1 MLRYIH
7 FISSVWLLLLPA
19 LHTEWPSISQGGAL
33 RSVYPYPFTVLE
45 ESAMGKNKDPST
57 RRFLFERGSRR
68 FTSLEPDEELLALE
82 NELRRREKLHD
93 PYVQWL
99 IEKAAL
105 CRDSNSQWARD
116 QLRMVLE
123 ADRIE
128 DMRTGDAFRP
138 LAPPQ
143 LLADGDLH
151 LFDQVD
157 GVRWNVPWSALPR
170 GLLVTGPQGA
180 GKTRFIIHLCK
191 QLNAAN
197 PPIPWLL
204 IDPKLEFKRWAGH
217 LGAHYIDAERP
228 DVGIDLS
235 PPPGLTYNTW
245 LPSLV
250 PQIGEIIGVIYGTE
264 ILQQAAQ
271 ICIEL
276 RDRYMSQS
284 GQSTQICLQDLHDA
298 IPLVKGASSW
308 RRAGYKD
315 AVLTGLSRILSGSGS
330 LFKCRKGIDLPRLFG
345 RSVVFGT
352 RSVTDDFSAR
362 SLAFYLLWFL
372 QESERYA
379 APTQQPKSVLI
390 IDDASRY
397 IGAREG
403 ASGKAL
409 SSIGSI
415 LTTMRSSGRC
425 FVAVSQVP
433 HLIDPGVCALMHTIV
448 NVGGLH
454 HAADTQ
460 LLARMMS
467 LTEPQRQALT
477 SLGQREAIGL
487 CGGSAWPRAV
497 HGHVPEVADPTGVGT
512 AQAAN
517 LPELETEPYTNLLD
531 LVQTHRTS
539 QGPSRPTD
547 EPPATPPANP
557 ATSDHSEP
565 SCELAATE
573 KILALDIA
581 TYLASTVRE
590 RQRRL
595 GLSARQMEAAKGG
608 LLNKSLIKEV
618 PLGKA
623 LMLAPMQQLYQ
634 VLGIKCPY
642 KRNAWDI
649 HSFLVLLAAKLIE
662 SDSVVKSVKTEVS
675 LGDANSTVDLI
686 GYLHDGDRQAFEI
699 IHRTVTNIAATA
711 AKLEGKGFS
720 QIRFLCSDFNVKE
733 RVWATLRNAGFGDEF
748 LATIR
753 CELFGA
759 LLRAHQGRR
768 TNA

>member
-1 MLRYIH
+1 
-7 FISSVWLLLLPA
+7 
-19 LHTEWPSISQGGAL
+19 
-33 RSVYPYPFTVLE
+33 
-45 ESAMGKNKDPST
+45 MGQNKDPST
-57 RRFLFERGSRR
+57 RRYLFEQPSHR

-82 NELRRREKLHD
+82 NELRHREKLRD

-105 CRDSNSQWARD
+105 CSDSNRQWARD

-151 LFDQVD
+151 LLDQVD
-157 GVRWNVPWSALPR
+157 GVPWKVPWTALPR
-170 GLLVTGPQGA
+170 GLLVTGPQGT

-191 QLNAAN
+191 QLDTAN
-197 PPIPWLL
+197 PPIPWFLV
-204 IDPKLEFKRWAGH
+204 DPKLEFKNWASD
-217 LGAHYIDAERP
+217 LAVLYIDAERS

-235 PPPGLTYNTW
+235 PPPGLTYETW

-276 RDRYMSQS
+276 RNRYMSQS
-284 GQSTQICLQDLHDA
+284 NRSTEICLQDLYDA

-308 RRAGYKD
+308 RRAGDKD
-315 AVLTGLSRILSGSGS
+315 AVLTGLSRILSGSGN
-330 LFKCRKGIDLPRLFG
+330 LFKCRKGIGLPRLFG
-345 RSVVFGT
+345 RNVVFGT
-352 RSVTDDFSAR
+352 RSVTDDFATR
-362 SLAFYLLWFL
+362 SLAFYLLWYL
-372 QESERYA
+372 QESERHA

-390 IDDASRY
+390 IDDASHY

-403 ASGKAL
+403 ATGRAL
-409 SSIGSI
+409 SSISSI

-425 FVAVSQVP
+425 FAAVSQVP

-460 LLARMMS
+460 LLARMMG
-467 LTEPQRQALT
+467 LAEPQRQALT
-477 SLGQREAIGL
+477 SLGQREALGL
-487 CGGSAWPRAV
+487 CGGSAWSQPL
-497 HGHVPEVADPTGVGT
+497 HGRVPEVADPVDHASTEN
-512 AQAAN
+512 QDIC
-517 LPELETEPYTNLLD
+517 ELRTEPYTNLLD
-531 LVQTHRTS
+531 LIQAQRTS
-539 QGPSRPTD
+539 QGPSRPAD
-547 EPPATPPANP
+547 KSSATP
-557 ATSDHSEP
+557 DHSEP
-565 SCELAATE
+565 SCELAAT
-573 KILALDIA
+573 
-581 TYLASTVRE
+581 
-590 RQRRL
+590 
-595 GLSARQMEAAKGG
+595 
-608 LLNKSLIKEV
+608 
-618 PLGKA
+618 
-623 LMLAPMQQLYQ
+623 QQLYQ
-634 VLGIKCPY
+634 VLGMECPY

-649 HSFLVLLAAKLIE
+649 HSFLVLLASKLIE
-662 SDSVVKSVKTEVS
+662 SYPLVKSVKTEVS

-686 GYLHDGDRQAFEI
+686 AHLHDGHRHTFEV

-748 LATIR
+748 LASIR
-753 CELFGA
+753 CDLLGA

>member
-1 MLRYIH
+1 
-7 FISSVWLLLLPA
+7 
-19 LHTEWPSISQGGAL
+19 
-33 RSVYPYPFTVLE
+33 
-45 ESAMGKNKDPST
+45 MGRNKDPST
-57 RRFLFERGSRR
+57 RRYLFEKPAHR
-68 FTSLEPDEELLALE
+68 FTSLEPDEQLLALE
-82 NELRRREKLHD
+82 AELRRREKLHD

-99 IEKAAL
+99 IEKAAM
-105 CRDSNSQWARD
+105 CSDTNRQWARD
-116 QLRMVLE
+116 QLRMVIE

-143 LLADGDLH
+143 LLGDGDLH
-151 LFDQVD
+151 LLDQVD
-157 GVRWNVPWSALPR
+157 GVPWKVPWTALPR

-180 GKTRFIIHLCK
+180 GKTRLMIWLCK

-197 PPIPWLL
+197 PPIPWFLV
-204 IDPKLEFKRWAGH
+204 DPKLEFKNWASH
-217 LGAHYIDAERP
+217 LGAIYIDAERP
-228 DVGIDLS
+228 DIGIDLS
-235 PPPGLTYNTW
+235 PPPGLTYETW

-250 PQIGEIIGVIYGTE
+250 PQIGEIVGVIYGTE

-284 GQSTQICLQDLHDA
+284 GRSTEICLQDLNDA
-298 IPLVKGASSW
+298 IPLVRGASSW
-308 RRAGYKD
+308 RRGGYRD
-315 AVLTGLSRILSGSGS
+315 AVLTGLSRILSGGGN
-330 LFKCRKGIDLPRLFG
+330 LFKCRRGIDLNRLFG
-345 RSVVFGT
+345 RNVVFGT
-352 RSVTDDFSAR
+352 RSVTDDFATR
-362 SLAFYLLWFL
+362 FLALYLLWYL
-372 QESERYA
+372 QEAERHA

-403 ASGKAL
+403 STGRAL

-425 FVAVSQVP
+425 FVAVSQIP
-433 HLIDPGVCALMHTIV
+433 HLIDPGVCALMHTVVDI
-448 NVGGLH
+448 GGLH

-460 LLARMMS
+460 LLARMMG

-477 SLGQREAIGL
+477 SLGQREAVGL

-497 HGHVPEVADPTGVGT
+497 HGRVPEVADPTGVGT
-512 AQAAN
+512 AQATD
-517 LPELETEPYTNLLD
+517 LPELETEPYTNLPD
-531 LVQTHRTS
+531 LVQTHCTPEDS
-539 QGPSRPTD
+539 SRPAG
-547 EPPATPPANP
+547 EPPATVPASP
-557 ATSDHSEP
+557 ATPDHGEP
-565 SCELAATE
+565 SSDLAANE
-573 KILALDIA
+573 KMLALDIV
-581 TYLASTVRE
+581 TSLASTL
-590 RQRRL
+590 RQRQQRL
-595 GLSARQMEAAKGG
+595 GLSARQLEDRKQALVNKG
-608 LLNKSLIKEV
+608 LIVEV

-623 LMLAPMQQLYQ
+623 LMLAPTQQLYRL
-634 VLGIKCPY
+634 LGIECPY
-642 KRNAWDI
+642 KRNAWEM

-662 SDSVVKSVKTEVS
+662 SDPLVKSVKTEVS

-686 GYLHDGDRQAFEI
+686 GYLHDGERHAFEV

-711 AKLEGKGFS
+711 AKLEGKAFS
-720 QIRFLCSDFNVKE
+720 QVRFLCSDFNIKE

-753 CELFGA
+753 CDLFGA

-768 TNA
+768 KNA

>member
-1 MLRYIH
+1 M
-7 FISSVWLLLLPA
+7 
-19 LHTEWPSISQGGAL
+19 Q
-33 RSVYPYPFTVLE
+33 
-45 ESAMGKNKDPST
+45 KNKPQST
-57 RRFLFERGSRR
+57 GRFLFEQPSRR
-68 FTSLEPDEELLALE
+68 FISLEPDEELLTLE
-82 NELRRREKLHD
+82 AELRRREKLHD
-93 PYVQWL
+93 PQVQWL
-99 IEKAAL
+99 MERAAL
-105 CRDSNSQWARD
+105 CSDTNRQWARD

-128 DMRTGDAFRP
+128 DMRTGGPFRP

-143 LLADGDLH
+143 LLGDGDLH
-151 LFDQVD
+151 LLDQVD
-157 GVRWNVPWSALPR
+157 GVPWKVPWTALPR

-180 GKTRFIIHLCK
+180 GKTRFIIHLCQK
-191 QLNAAN
+191 LNAAT
-197 PPIPWLL
+197 PPIPWFLV
-204 IDPKLEFKRWAGH
+204 DPKLEFKRWAGH
-217 LGAHYIDAERP
+217 LKALYIDAECP

-235 PPPGLTYNTW
+235 PPPGLTYEVW

-264 ILQQAAQ
+264 ILQQAAH
-271 ICIEL
+271 ICIER
-276 RDRYMSQS
+276 RDRYVSQS
-284 GQSTQICLQDLHDA
+284 GRSTEICLQDLYHA
-298 IPLVKGASSW
+298 VPSVKGASSW

-315 AVLTGLSRILSGSGS
+315 AVLTGLSRIGSGS
-330 LFKCRKGIDLPRLFG
+330 RTLFKCRKGIDLTGLFG
-345 RSVVFGT
+345 RNVVFGT
-352 RSVTDDFSAR
+352 RSVTDDFATR
-362 SLAFYLLWFL
+362 FLAFYLLWYL
-372 QESERYA
+372 QESERHA

-403 ASGKAL
+403 STGRAL

-460 LLARMMS
+460 LLARMMG

-477 SLGQREAIGL
+477 SLGQREAVGL
-487 CGGSAWPRAV
+487 AGGSAWPRAV
-497 HGHVPEVADPTGVGT
+497 HGHVPEVADLIDHAP
-512 AQAAN
+512 AEHRDI
-517 LPELETEPYTNLLD
+517 PELRTEPYTNLLD
-531 LVQTHRTS
+531 LIQTHRTPEK
-539 QGPSRPTD
+539 PSRPTD
-547 EPPATPPANP
+547 KPPATKPASP
-557 ATSDHSEP
+557 ATPDHGEP
-565 SCELAATE
+565 SSDLAANE
-573 KILALDIA
+573 KTLALDIV
-581 TYLASTVRE
+581 TYLACTLRE
-590 RQRRL
+590 RQQRL
-595 GLSARQMEAAKGG
+595 GLSARQLEDRKQA
-608 LLNKSLIKEV
+608 LLNKELIKEV

-623 LMLAPMQQLYQ
+623 LMLAPTQQLYRL
-634 VLGIKCPY
+634 LGMDCPY
-642 KRNAWDI
+642 KRNARDI

-662 SDSVVKSVKTEVS
+662 SDPLVKSVKTEVS
-675 LGDANSTVDLI
+675 IGDANSTVDMI
-686 GYLHDGDRQAFEI
+686 GYLHDGERQAFEV

-748 LATIR
+748 LASIR
-753 CELFGA
+753 CDLFGA

-768 TNA
+768 KNA

>member
-1 MLRYIH
+1 M
-7 FISSVWLLLLPA
+7 
-19 LHTEWPSISQGGAL
+19 Q
-33 RSVYPYPFTVLE
+33 
-45 ESAMGKNKDPST
+45 KNKPRST
-57 RRFLFERGSRR
+57 GRFLFEQPSRR

-82 NELRRREKLHD
+82 SELRRREKLHD
-93 PYVQWL
+93 PQVQWL
-99 IEKAAL
+99 MERAAL
-105 CRDSNSQWARD
+105 CSDTNRQWARD
-116 QLRMVLE
+116 QLRMALE

-138 LAPPQ
+138 LGPAQ

-151 LFDQVD
+151 LLDQVD
-157 GVRWNVPWSALPR
+157 GVPWKVPWTALPR

-180 GKTRFIIHLCK
+180 GKTRLMIWLCK

-197 PPIPWLL
+197 PPIPWFLV
-204 IDPKLEFKRWAGH
+204 DPKLEFKNWASH
-217 LGAHYIDAERP
+217 LGAIYIDAERP
-228 DVGIDLS
+228 DIGIDLS
-235 PPPGLTYNTW
+235 PPPGLTYETW

-250 PQIGEIIGVIYGTE
+250 PQIGEIVGVIYGTE

-276 RDRYMSQS
+276 RNRYMSQS
-284 GQSTQICLQDLHDA
+284 NRSTEICLQDLYDA

-330 LFKCRKGIDLPRLFG
+330 LFRCRKGIDLPRLFG
-345 RSVVFGT
+345 RNVVFGT
-352 RSVTDDFSAR
+352 RSVTDDFAAR
-362 SLAFYLLWFL
+362 SLAFYLLWYL

-425 FVAVSQVP
+425 FVAVSQIP
-433 HLIDPGVCALMHTIV
+433 HLIDPGVCALMHTVVDI
-448 NVGGLH
+448 GGLH

-460 LLARMMS
+460 LLARMMG

-477 SLGQREAIGL
+477 SLGQREAVGL

-497 HGHVPEVADPTGVGT
+497 HGRVPDVPEPAGDVAPQKTD
-512 AQAAN
+512 
-517 LPELETEPYTNLLD
+517 LPELRTEPYTNLSD
-531 LVQTHRTS
+531 LIQNHCTPEDS
-539 QGPSRPTD
+539 SRPAGK
-547 EPPATPPANP
+547 PPATVPTSP
-557 ATSDHSEP
+557 ATSDHGEP
-565 SCELAATE
+565 SSDLAATE
-573 KILALDIA
+573 KILALDIV
-581 TYLASTVRE
+581 TSLASTLRE

-595 GLSARQMEAAKGG
+595 SLSARQMEAAKGG
-608 LLNKSLIKEV
+608 LLNKSMIKEV

-634 VLGIKCPY
+634 VLGMECPY

-662 SDSVVKSVKTEVS
+662 SDPLVKSVKTEVS

-686 GYLHDGDRQAFEI
+686 AHLHDGERQAFEV

-720 QIRFLCSDFNVKE
+720 QIRFLCSDFNIKE

-768 TNA
+768 KNA

>member
-1 MLRYIH
+1 MLRTVQIM
-7 FISSVWLLLLPA
+7 FLRCLFLPLA
-19 LHTEWPSISQGGAL
+19 LTPARPAGLGQAAA
-33 RSVYPYPFTVLE
+33 VYSLNHYSFTRWE
-45 ESAMGKNKDPST
+45 DFAMGRNKDPST
-57 RRFLFERGSRR
+57 RRYLFEQPSHR

-105 CRDSNSQWARD
+105 CSDSNRQWARD

-151 LFDQVD
+151 LLDQVD
-157 GVRWNVPWSALPR
+157 GVPWKVPWTALPR

-197 PPIPWLL
+197 PPIPWFLV
-204 IDPKLEFKRWAGH
+204 DPKLEFKNWASD
-217 LGAHYIDAERP
+217 LAVLYIDVERS

-235 PPPGLTYNTW
+235 PPPGLTYETW

-250 PQIGEIIGVIYGTE
+250 PQIGEIVGVIYGTE

-276 RDRYMSQS
+276 RNRYMSQS
-284 GQSTQICLQDLHDA
+284 NRSTEICLQDLYDA

-315 AVLTGLSRILSGSGS
+315 AVVTGLSRILSGSGN
-330 LFKCRKGIDLPRLFG
+330 LFKCRKGIGLPRLFG
-345 RSVVFGT
+345 RNVVLGT
-352 RSVTDDFSAR
+352 RSVTDDFATR
-362 SLAFYLLWFL
+362 SLAFYLLWYL
-372 QESERYA
+372 QESERHA

-403 ASGKAL
+403 ATGRAL

-425 FVAVSQVP
+425 FAAVSQVP

-460 LLARMMS
+460 LLARMMG
-467 LTEPQRQALT
+467 LAEPQRQALT
-477 SLGQREAIGL
+477 SLGQREALGL
-487 CGGSAWPRAV
+487 CGGSAWSQPL
-497 HGHVPEVADPTGVGT
+497 HGRVPEVADPVDHASTEN
-512 AQAAN
+512 QDIC
-517 LPELETEPYTNLLD
+517 ELRTEPYTNLLD
-531 LVQTHRTS
+531 LIQAQRTS
-539 QGPSRPTD
+539 QGPSRPAD
-547 EPPATPPANP
+547 KSSATP
-557 ATSDHSEP
+557 DHSEP

-573 KILALDIA
+573 KTLALDIV
-581 TYLASTVRE
+581 TYLACTVRE

-595 GLSARQMEAAKGG
+595 GLSARQLEDRKQALVNKG
-608 LLNKSLIKEV
+608 LIVEV

-623 LMLAPMQQLYQ
+623 LLLAPTQQLYQ
-634 VLGIKCPY
+634 VLGMECPY
-642 KRNAWDI
+642 RRNAWDI
-649 HSFLVLLAAKLIE
+649 HSFLVLLASKLIE
-662 SDSVVKSVKTEVS
+662 SYPLVKSVKTEVS

-686 GYLHDGDRQAFEI
+686 AHLHDGHRHAFEV

-748 LATIR
+748 LASIR
-753 CELFGA
+753 CDLLGA